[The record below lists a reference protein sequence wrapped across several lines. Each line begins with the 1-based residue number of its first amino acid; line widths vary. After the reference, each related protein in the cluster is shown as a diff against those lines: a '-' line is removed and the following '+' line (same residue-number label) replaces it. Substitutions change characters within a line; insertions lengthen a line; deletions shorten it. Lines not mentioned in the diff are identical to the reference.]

1 MEENEKL
8 CRKVTRRIL
17 QQRKEDN
24 AVIGYWSLVIT
35 KVTLGSCVSQR
46 SSVQILTGHRPCLLC
61 LPLPAL
67 SCGLSTWDA
76 GQTGTR
82 RCCSVRSAVTRP
94 WWEISLAPCRQH
106 FAHSNSTAPT
116 GAFLKALLVPDKDS
130 TLSAIFTN
138 PCRLCGQDQP
148 LQTVP

>member
-46 SSVQILTGHRPCLLC
+46 SSVQTLTGHRPCLLC

-67 SCGLSTWDA
+67 SC
-76 GQTGTR
+76 
-82 RCCSVRSAVTRP
+82 
-94 WWEISLAPCRQH
+94 PCYS
-106 FAHSNSTAPT
+106 HS
-116 GAFLKALLVPDKDS
+116 
-130 TLSAIFTN
+130 
-138 PCRLCGQDQP
+138 P
-148 LQTVP
+148 LQSAAAMRTLFFPSSFLGYSVSLICNMKTVKCPLLLAICLGNFLHTVEFLRPFKHTLVIY